1 MGDHKIT
8 TASNSSSVAGTVCGI
23 LAGIIAIALAIVAI
37 FFYQRRKFQ
46 KSANGVAFE
55 NPSYLR
61 EVNMEH
67 VQVSVSWCPSL
78 HGSTRHSLIVLL
90 QISAVS
96 ADNSNGTEWRQER
109 LQPPTVESNSVVPM
123 ATEVNPSLYE
133 ELKLG
138 HEGVGFKRL
147 VS

>member
-8 TASNSSSVAGTVCGI
+8 SASNSSGVAGTVCGI
-23 LAGIIAIALAIVAI
+23 LAGIIAIALAVVAI

-67 VQVSVSWCPSL
+67 VQVCV
-78 HGSTRHSLIVLL
+78 
-90 QISAVS
+90 
-96 ADNSNGTEWRQER
+96 
-109 LQPPTVESNSVVPM
+109 
-123 ATEVNPSLYE
+123 
-133 ELKLG
+133 
-138 HEGVGFKRL
+138 
-147 VS
+147 

>member
-1 MGDHKIT
+1 MLTDPLKFTMGDHKIT
-8 TASNSSSVAGTVCGI
+8 SASNSGGVAGTVCGI

-67 VQVSVSWCPSL
+67 VQVSDGTVVVSGGC
-78 HGSTRHSLIVLL
+78 HSLFLVFPFLL
-90 QISAVS
+90 TDFGCIS
-96 ADNSNGTEWRQER
+96 R
-109 LQPPTVESNSVVPM
+109 
-123 ATEVNPSLYE
+123 
-133 ELKLG
+133 
-138 HEGVGFKRL
+138 
-147 VS
+147 